1 MLVGVL
7 TKSTTLL
14 KMRLQMSESYATWQN
29 LFELICDCVLKEL
42 INECFLIFGGNK
54 TLPIWLPCT
63 NKRCILSFIFGC
75 LTVA

>member
-42 INECFLIFGGNK
+42 INECFYSI
-54 TLPIWLPCT
+54 
-63 NKRCILSFIFGC
+63 
-75 LTVA
+75 VE

>member
-29 LFELICDCVLKEL
+29 L
-42 INECFLIFGGNK
+42 
-54 TLPIWLPCT
+54 
-63 NKRCILSFIFGC
+63 SS
-75 LTVA
+75 

>member
-29 LFELICDCVLKEL
+29 LFELICDCVLKESIWSEQNSDYVSDL
-42 INECFLIFGGNK
+42 NE
-54 TLPIWLPCT
+54 
-63 NKRCILSFIFGC
+63 
-75 LTVA
+75 

>member
-42 INECFLIFGGNK
+42 RNECFLIFGVSK
-54 TLPIWLPCT
+54 TLT
-63 NKRCILSFIFGC
+63 MC
-75 LTVA
+75 LT

>member
-42 INECFLIFGGNK
+42 VNECFLIFGVNK
-54 TLPIWLPCT
+54 TLT
-63 NKRCILSFIFGC
+63 MC
-75 LTVA
+75 LT

>member
-42 INECFLIFGGNK
+42 INECFF
-54 TLPIWLPCT
+54 
-63 NKRCILSFIFGC
+63 
-75 LTVA
+75 LTSSLKKYVFYN

>member
-29 LFELICDCVLKEL
+29 LFELICDCVLKEFTTVPL
-42 INECFLIFGGNK
+42 K
-54 TLPIWLPCT
+54 WT
-63 NKRCILSFIFGC
+63 NRSLN
-75 LTVA
+75 